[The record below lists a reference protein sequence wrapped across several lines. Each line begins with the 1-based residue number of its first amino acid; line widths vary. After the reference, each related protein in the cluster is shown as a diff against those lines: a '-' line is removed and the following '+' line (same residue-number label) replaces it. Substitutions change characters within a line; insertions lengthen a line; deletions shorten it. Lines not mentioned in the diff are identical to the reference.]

1 MKIYVNARG
10 AQPDQHLKLTEGE
23 VENVTIDWEAP
34 CAYQGGTVS
43 DVAWEMLC
51 SGASLGVPTDTGNT
65 STIPVTG
72 SRAGRALIQAT
83 ATIGG
88 QANKIII
95 RVQVRD
101 PRGWCVSDY
110 GL

>member
-23 VENVTIDWEAP
+23 VESVTVDWEAC

-43 DVAWEMLC
+43 AVAWETLC
-51 SGASLGVPTDTGNT
+51 SGASLGTQTDTGNT

-72 SRAGRALIQAT
+72 SRAVRSIIQAT

-88 QANKIII
+88 QTNKVII